1 MDVSIYFGRL
11 EYGDEVR
18 LVGEPEFVESRSTYL
33 GKDWAVDNVGGT
45 LIISRY
51 VLGSV
56 EMQVK
61 LNWDQSGGAG
71 AVACRIGGEKFQ
83 HRSQIA

>member
-1 MDVSIYFGRL
+1 LDVSIYFGRL

-61 LNWDQSGGAG
+61 LNWDQEALERLP
-71 AVACRIGGEKFQ
+71 VE
-83 HRSQIA
+83 